1 MKMEMSIMNEIL
13 IVQLEKERNN
23 LITHISRDSRMDVM
37 RLYNIKSYDVVI
49 DMLSK
54 YIRGCNYDTANKLR
68 LLWLSKYIR
77 RMPNE
82 IK

>member
-1 MKMEMSIMNEIL
+1 MEDGDIMNEIL
-13 IVQLEKERNN
+13 IMQLEKERNN
-23 LITHISRDSRMDVM
+23 LITHISRNSRMDVM
-37 RLYNIKSYDVVI
+37 GLYNIKSYDVVI
-49 DMLSK
+49 DILSK

>member
-1 MKMEMSIMNEIL
+1 MNEIL
-13 IVQLEKERNN
+13 IIQLEKERNN
-23 LITHISRDSRMDVM
+23 LITHISRNSRMDVM

>member
-1 MKMEMSIMNEIL
+1 MNEIL
-13 IVQLEKERNN
+13 IMQLEKERNN
-23 LITHISRDSRMDVM
+23 LITHISRNSRMDVM
-37 RLYNIKSYDVVI
+37 GLYNIKSYDVVI
-49 DMLSK
+49 DILSK

>member
-1 MKMEMSIMNEIL
+1 MNEIL
-13 IVQLEKERNN
+13 IMQLEKERNN

>member
-1 MKMEMSIMNEIL
+1 MNIMNEIL
-13 IVQLEKERNN
+13 IMQLEKERNN
-23 LITHISRDSRMDVM
+23 LITHISRNSRMDVM
-37 RLYNIKSYDVVI
+37 GLYNIKSYDVVI
-49 DMLSK
+49 DILSK

>member
-1 MKMEMSIMNEIL
+1 MMSEIL
-13 IVQLEKERNN
+13 IMQLKKDRDN
-23 LITHISRDSRMDVM
+23 LITYISRDSRKDVM
-37 RLYNIKSYDVVI
+37 GLYNIKSYDVVI

-54 YIRGCNYDTANKLR
+54 HIRGCNYDTANKLR

-77 RMPNE
+77 RIPNE

>member
-1 MKMEMSIMNEIL
+1 MNEIL
-13 IVQLEKERNN
+13 IMQLEKERNN

-49 DMLSK
+49 DMLNK

>member
-1 MKMEMSIMNEIL
+1 MNEIL
-13 IVQLEKERNN
+13 IMQLEKERNN

-49 DMLSK
+49 DMLNK
-54 YIRGCNYDTANKLR
+54 YIRGCNYETANKLR

>member
-1 MKMEMSIMNEIL
+1 MMNEIL
-13 IVQLEKERNN
+13 IMQLEKERDN
-23 LITHISRDSRMDVM
+23 LIAHISRSLRMDIVM
-37 RLYNIKSYDVVI
+37 GLYNVKSYDVVI

-77 RMPNE
+77 RMPNG

>member
-1 MKMEMSIMNEIL
+1 MNEIL
-13 IVQLEKERNN
+13 IMQLEKERNN
-23 LITHISRDSRMDVM
+23 LITHISRNSRMDVM
-37 RLYNIKSYDVVI
+37 GLYNIKSYDVVI
-49 DMLSK
+49 DILSK
-54 YIRGCNYDTANKLR
+54 YIRGCNYNTANKLR

>member
-1 MKMEMSIMNEIL
+1 MMNEIL
-13 IVQLEKERNN
+13 IMQLEKERDS
-23 LITHISRDSRMDVM
+23 LISHISRSSRMDVT
-37 RLYNIKSYDVVI
+37 RLYNVKSYDVVI

-54 YIRGCNYDTANKLR
+54 YIRGCNYETANKLR

>member
-1 MKMEMSIMNEIL
+1 MNEIL
-13 IVQLEKERNN
+13 IMELEKERNN
-23 LITHISRDSRMDVM
+23 LITHISRNSRMDVM
-37 RLYNIKSYDVVI
+37 GLYNIKSYDVVI
-49 DMLSK
+49 DILSK

>member
-1 MKMEMSIMNEIL
+1 MNIMNEIL
-13 IVQLEKERNN
+13 IMQLEKERNN

>member
-1 MKMEMSIMNEIL
+1 MEMNIMNEIL
-13 IVQLEKERNN
+13 IMQLEKERKN

-37 RLYNIKSYDVVI
+37 GLYNIKSYDVVI

>member
-1 MKMEMSIMNEIL
+1 MMNKIL
-13 IVQLEKERNN
+13 IMQLEKERDN
-23 LITHISRDSRMDVM
+23 LIAHISRSSRMDVM
-37 RLYNIKSYDVVI
+37 RLYNVKSYDVVI

-77 RMPNE
+77 RMPNG

>member
-1 MKMEMSIMNEIL
+1 MMNEIL
-13 IVQLEKERNN
+13 IMQLEKERNN
-23 LITHISRDSRMDVM
+23 LITHISRDSRMNVM
-37 RLYNIKSYDVVI
+37 GLYNIKSYDVII

>member
-1 MKMEMSIMNEIL
+1 MNEIL
-13 IVQLEKERNN
+13 IMQLEKERNN

-49 DMLSK
+49 DMLNK

-77 RMPNE
+77 RMTNE

>member
-1 MKMEMSIMNEIL
+1 MNEIL
-13 IVQLEKERNN
+13 IMQLEKERNN
-23 LITHISRDSRMDVM
+23 LITHIPRGSQMNVM

-77 RMPNE
+77 RVSNE

>member
-1 MKMEMSIMNEIL
+1 MMNEIL
-13 IVQLEKERNN
+13 IMQLEKERDS
-23 LITHISRDSRMDVM
+23 LISHISRSSRMDVM

-68 LLWLSKYIR
+68 LLWLSKYIK

>member
-1 MKMEMSIMNEIL
+1 MMNEIL
-13 IVQLEKERNN
+13 IMQLEKERNN

-49 DMLSK
+49 DMLNK

>member
-1 MKMEMSIMNEIL
+1 MNEIL
-13 IVQLEKERNN
+13 IMQLEKERKN

-37 RLYNIKSYDVVI
+37 GLYNIKSYDVVI

-54 YIRGCNYDTANKLR
+54 YIRGCNYETANKLR

>member
-1 MKMEMSIMNEIL
+1 MMNEIL
-13 IVQLEKERNN
+13 IMQLEKERDS
-23 LITHISRDSRMDVM
+23 LISHISRSSRMDVM
-37 RLYNIKSYDVVI
+37 RLYNVKSYDVVI

-54 YIRGCNYDTANKLR
+54 YIRGCNYETGNKLR

>member
-1 MKMEMSIMNEIL
+1 MNEIL
-13 IVQLEKERNN
+13 IMQLEKERNN

-37 RLYNIKSYDVVI
+37 GLYNIKSYDVVI

-68 LLWLSKYIR
+68 LLWLSKYI
-77 RMPNE
+77 NE

>member
-1 MKMEMSIMNEIL
+1 MNEIL
-13 IVQLEKERNN
+13 IMQLEKERNN
-23 LITHISRDSRMDVM
+23 LITHISRDSQMDVM

-54 YIRGCNYDTANKLR
+54 YIKGCNYDTANKLR

>member
-1 MKMEMSIMNEIL
+1 MMNEIL
-13 IVQLEKERNN
+13 IMQLEKERDS
-23 LITHISRDSRMDVM
+23 LISHISRSSRMDVM
-37 RLYNIKSYDVVI
+37 RLYNVKSYDVVI

-54 YIRGCNYDTANKLR
+54 YIR
-68 LLWLSKYIR
+68 

>member
-1 MKMEMSIMNEIL
+1 MNEIL
-13 IVQLEKERNN
+13 IIQLEKERNN
-23 LITHISRDSRMDVM
+23 LITHIPRNSRMDVM

>member
-1 MKMEMSIMNEIL
+1 
-13 IVQLEKERNN
+13 
-23 LITHISRDSRMDVM
+23 MDVM

-77 RMPNE
+77 RMSNE

>member
-1 MKMEMSIMNEIL
+1 MNEIL
-13 IVQLEKERNN
+13 IMQLEKERKN
-23 LITHISRDSRMDVM
+23 LTTHIPRNSRTDVVGL
-37 RLYNIKSYDVVI
+37 LYNIKSYDVVI

>member
-1 MKMEMSIMNEIL
+1 MNEIL
-13 IVQLEKERNN
+13 IMQLEKERKN

-37 RLYNIKSYDVVI
+37 GLYNIKSYDAVI

>member
-1 MKMEMSIMNEIL
+1 MMNEIL
-13 IVQLEKERNN
+13 IMQLEKERDS
-23 LITHISRDSRMDVM
+23 LISHISRSSRMDVM
-37 RLYNIKSYDVVI
+37 RLYNVKSYDVVI

-54 YIRGCNYDTANKLR
+54 YIRGCNYETANKLR

>member
-1 MKMEMSIMNEIL
+1 MNEIL

>member
-1 MKMEMSIMNEIL
+1 MNEIL
-13 IVQLEKERNN
+13 IMQLEKERNN
-23 LITHISRDSRMDVM
+23 LITHIPRNSRMDVM

-54 YIRGCNYDTANKLR
+54 YIRR
-68 LLWLSKYIR
+68 I
-77 RMPNE
+77 PNE

>member
-1 MKMEMSIMNEIL
+1 MMNKIL
-13 IVQLEKERNN
+13 IMQLEKERDN
-23 LITHISRDSRMDVM
+23 LIAYISRSSRMDVM
-37 RLYNIKSYDVVI
+37 RLYNDKSYDVVI

-77 RMPNE
+77 RIPNE

>member
-1 MKMEMSIMNEIL
+1 MNEIL
-13 IVQLEKERNN
+13 IMQLEKERDS
-23 LITHISRDSRMDVM
+23 LISHISRSSRMDVM
-37 RLYNIKSYDVVI
+37 RLYNVKSYDVVI

-54 YIRGCNYDTANKLR
+54 YIRGCNYETANKLR

>member
-1 MKMEMSIMNEIL
+1 MMNEIL
-13 IVQLEKERNN
+13 IMQLEKERDS
-23 LITHISRDSRMDVM
+23 LISHISRSSRMDVM
-37 RLYNIKSYDVVI
+37 RLYNVKSYDVVI

-54 YIRGCNYDTANKLR
+54 YIGGCNYETANKLR

>member
-1 MKMEMSIMNEIL
+1 MNEIL
-13 IVQLEKERNN
+13 IIQLEKERNN
-23 LITHISRDSRMDVM
+23 LITHIPRNSRMDVM

-54 YIRGCNYDTANKLR
+54 YIIGCNYDTANKLR

>member
-1 MKMEMSIMNEIL
+1 MNEIL
-13 IVQLEKERNN
+13 IMQLKKERNN

-54 YIRGCNYDTANKLR
+54 YIRGCNYDTANNLR

>member
-1 MKMEMSIMNEIL
+1 MNEIL
-13 IVQLEKERNN
+13 IMQLEKERNN

-49 DMLSK
+49 DMLNK

-82 IK
+82 IKWGL

>member
-1 MKMEMSIMNEIL
+1 MNEIL
-13 IVQLEKERNN
+13 IMQLEKERKN

-37 RLYNIKSYDVVI
+37 GLYNIKSYVVVI